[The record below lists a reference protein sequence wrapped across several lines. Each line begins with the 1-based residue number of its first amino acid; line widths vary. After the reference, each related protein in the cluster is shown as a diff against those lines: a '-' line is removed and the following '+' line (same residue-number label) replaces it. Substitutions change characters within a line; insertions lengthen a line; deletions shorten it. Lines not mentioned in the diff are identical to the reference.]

1 MSERNTAQPRKSFIE
16 ILIKH
21 KEIEPK
27 QQMERKGASNRKRE
41 GVKEGK
47 ETLRELIKST

>member
-1 MSERNTAQPRKSFIE
+1 MSERNIAQLRKSFIE

-47 ETLRELIKST
+47 QN

>member
-1 MSERNTAQPRKSFIE
+1 MSKRNTAQLRKSFIE

-27 QQMERKGASNRKRE
+27 QQMERMGASNRNR

-47 ETLRELIKST
+47 QTLRESIKST

>member
-1 MSERNTAQPRKSFIE
+1 MSERKKYSSTEKE

-27 QQMERKGASNRKRE
+27 QQMERKGANNRKRE

-47 ETLRELIKST
+47 QTLRESVKST

>member
-1 MSERNTAQPRKSFIE
+1 MSERNTAQMRKSFIE

-47 ETLRELIKST
+47 QTPIESIKST